1 MFIQKLDQQLSNQI
15 AAGEVVERPA
25 SVVKELI
32 ENSLDAGG
40 NQIQVEL
47 SKGGI
52 ELIRIRDNGSGIH
65 PDDLSLALER
75 HATSK
80 IQNFEDLEHV
90 ASLGFRGE
98 ALASIA
104 AISRLKI
111 ATAVEDA
118 ESGFAVSAEGGYI
131 KEDNIPTSHPQGT
144 TIDIKD
150 LFYNTPAR
158 RKFLRSERTEFQHVE
173 KIIQRLA
180 LSRFNVG
187 FTLKHNDKTVLHAPI
202 ADTIN
207 AKEKRLRDILGKAF
221 MEEAIAIEFESAGMR
236 LWGWIALPKFT
247 RSQADMQYFY
257 VNGRFIRD
265 KLLMH
270 AARQAYHDVLFHGR
284 HPAYVLN
291 LECSPAIVDVN
302 VHPTKHEVRFRD
314 SRTIHD
320 FVFRAVHNALEQV
333 RPGVEP
339 SFDEEPVEPTTES
352 LESARKTGGSN
363 NASEPLSSTM
373 TTSSES
379 KPYYKPVSSDE
390 KPMTYRKPLVFEPRH
405 QDKFG
410 FVARE
415 QMRVYKELNDAAVE
429 TVNAAETAVE
439 GNPKSHILGTP
450 IAQLHDIY
458 ILSQTEEGL
467 VIVDMHAAHERI
479 LYERL
484 KKQLGES
491 NLICDQ
497 LLVPLSITLNK
508 EEMQCWQDNSEVFL
522 TAGLTIEQMG
532 ETDIVVREV
541 PIILKNKDIEQL
553 IRDVL
558 TDLLVGHPSRRLQ
571 ETVNAILGTIAC
583 HAAVRAHHKLTIPEM
598 EALLRD
604 METTENSGCCNHGR
618 PTWTKMS
625 LQELDKLF
633 LRGQ

>member
-1 MFIQKLDQQLSNQI
+1 MYIQKLDQQLSNQI

-32 ENSLDAGG
+32 ENSLDAGST
-40 NQIQVEL
+40 QITVEL
-47 SKGGI
+47 NKGGM

-80 IQNFEDLEHV
+80 ISSFDDLEHV

-118 ESGFAVSAEGGYI
+118 ESGFAVVADGGHI
-131 KEDNIPTSHPQGT
+131 KENNMPVSHPQGT
-144 TIDIKD
+144 TIDVSD

-158 RKFLRSERTEFQHVE
+158 RKFLRTERTEFQHVE
-173 KIIQRLA
+173 KILQRLA

-187 FTLKHNDKTVLHAPI
+187 FTLKHNDKVTLSAPV
-202 ADTIN
+202 ADSR
-207 AKEKRLRDILGKAF
+207 AAQEKRLTQVLGGAF
-221 MEEAIAIEFESAGMR
+221 MDEAIAIEFEAAGMR
-236 LWGWIALPKFT
+236 LWGWIALPNFT
-247 RSQADMQYFY
+247 RAQADMQYFY

-284 HPAYVLN
+284 HPAYILN
-291 LECSPAIVDVN
+291 LDCNPAIVDVN

-320 FVFRAVHNALEQV
+320 FVFRAIHNALEQI
-333 RPGVEP
+333 RPGSKASVGH
-339 SFDEEPVEPTTES
+339 EPVAKIEPAEEIETPS
-352 LESARKTGGSN
+352 VSIAQ
-363 NASEPLSSTM
+363 PI
-373 TTSSES
+373 
-379 KPYYKPVSSDE
+379 KPVTELSATPYS
-390 KPMTYRKPLVFEPRH
+390 KSTLRAPVQ
-405 QDKFG
+405 QDNFA

-415 QMRVYKELNDAAVE
+415 QMKIYKDLSAHEETEEAVE
-429 TVNAAETAVE
+429 IETAIE
-439 GNPKSHILGTP
+439 KSPEQSHVLGTP

-458 ILSQTEEGL
+458 ILSQTDEGL

-484 KKQLGES
+484 KKQLKSS
-491 NLICDQ
+491 NLACEH
-497 LLVPLSITLNK
+497 LLVPLCITLNK
-508 EEMQCWQDNSEVFL
+508 EEMQCWQDNSDVFL
-522 TAGLTIEQMG
+522 TAGLVVEQMG
-532 ETDIVVREV
+532 EASIIVREV
-541 PIILKNKDIEQL
+541 PMILKNKDIQQL
-553 IRDVL
+553 VRDVI
-558 TDLLVGHPSRRLQ
+558 TDLLVDNHSRRLQ
-571 ETVNAILGTIAC
+571 ESVNAILGTIAC
-583 HAAVRAHHKLTIPEM
+583 HAAVRAHHKLTLPEM
-598 EALLRD
+598 ASLLRD

-625 LQELDKLF
+625 MQQLDKLF